1 MILAGVFCLIF
12 SVASVAF
19 LKAGID
25 YVVVQG
31 MEGGGGVDGT
41 PPRSF

>member
-31 MEGGGGVDGT
+31 GGGGWMEP